1 MTLLLKQCA
10 AVILAIALAN
20 PIVVF
25 VTEEDNAV
33 TETVGQDSTAWVNG
47 FPQYFQNDYPDQLY
61 GSGTVQT
68 SGSSITCLAMV
79 ASAMT
84 GHAYTPDELAYYF
97 GARGENN
104 IRRLEI
110 GSQMMELSFH
120 RAENIDRMWAALKEG
135 KYAIVMLSKKSVF
148 SPWQHFLVLT
158 GINEEGLVTV
168 MDPNRDNYSAQWLKD
183 GYANGFPRSSI
194 RGGFGAAWIYDP
206 GEMPEE
212 PFIYS
217 EPRLDPEHQN
227 YPELTLTD
235 QDRELIARLI
245 WGEARGECLEGQQAV
260 AEVVLNRMASPD
272 FPNTV
277 SGVIHAEGQF
287 QSVEDGTIEEAEP
300 WQAQYQSIDRALHGE
315 LVLEKNVFFFAKQ
328 ALTENIFGTIGNHV
342 FCY

>member
-10 AVILAIALAN
+10 AVILAIAMAN
-20 PIVVF
+20 PTVVF
-25 VTEEDNAV
+25 VAAEDSAV
-33 TETVGQDSTAWVNG
+33 TETGEQESTAWVNG

-61 GSGTVQT
+61 GKGTVKT
-68 SGSSITCLAMV
+68 NGSSITCLAMV

-84 GHAYTPDELAYYF
+84 GHAYTPDELAFYF

-104 IRRLEI
+104 MRRLEI
-110 GSQMMELSFH
+110 GSQMMELPFH
-120 RAENIDRMWAALKEG
+120 RAENIDRMWAALEEG
-135 KYAIVMLSKKSVF
+135 KYAIVMLSNQSIF
-148 SPWQHFLVLT
+148 SQWEHFLVLT
-158 GINEEGLVTV
+158 GFTEDGLVMV
-168 MDPNRDNYSAQWLKD
+168 MDPNRDNYSAEWLKD
-183 GYANGFPRSSI
+183 GYISGFTRSDI
-194 RGGFGAAWIYDP
+194 RGGYGAAWIYDP

-272 FPNTV
+272 FPNTAL
-277 SGVIHAEGQF
+277 GVIQAEGQF
-287 QSVEDGTIEEAEP
+287 QSVENGLLEDAEP

-328 ALTENIFGTIGNHV
+328 ALTPDVYGTIGNHV